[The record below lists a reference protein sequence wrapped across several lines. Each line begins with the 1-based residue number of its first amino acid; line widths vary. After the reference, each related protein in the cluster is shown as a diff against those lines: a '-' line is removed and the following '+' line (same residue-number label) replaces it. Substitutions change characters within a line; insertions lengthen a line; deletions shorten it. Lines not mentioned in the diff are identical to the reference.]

1 MCITFDKPSQDVI
14 ETIESAFRFSNEI
27 FHPNNIQFS
36 ILEKFQTCD
45 EFSLSYSECN
55 FFYLLLEQYR
65 KDLIRRKKDIPARL
79 DGYRFVCKYLSIVE
93 DLLAFLEDE

>member
-1 MCITFDKPSQDVI
+1 MCITFSKPSQDVI
-14 ETIESAFRFSNEI
+14 EIIESAYKFSKKI

-36 ILEKFQTCD
+36 ILEKFRTRE
-45 EFSLSYSECN
+45 EFSLTYSECD

-65 KDLIRRKKDIPARL
+65 KNLIRRKKDTPAHL
-79 DGYRFVCKYLSIVE
+79 DGYQFVCKYLSIVE

>member
-1 MCITFDKPSQDVI
+1 MCITFSKPSQDVI
-14 ETIESAFRFSNEI
+14 ETIESAYKFSKKI

-36 ILEKFQTCD
+36 ILEKFRTRE
-45 EFSLSYSECN
+45 EFSLTYSECD

-65 KDLIRRKKDIPARL
+65 KNLIRRKKDTPAHL
-79 DGYRFVCKYLSIVE
+79 DGYQFVCKYLSIVE

>member
-1 MCITFDKPSQDVI
+1 MCITFSKPSQDVI
-14 ETIESAFRFSNEI
+14 ETIESAYRFSKKI

-36 ILEKFQTCD
+36 ILEKFRTRE
-45 EFSLSYSECN
+45 EFSLTYSECD

-65 KDLIRRKKDIPARL
+65 KNLIRRKKDTPARL
-79 DGYRFVCKYLSIVE
+79 DGYQFVCKYLSIVE